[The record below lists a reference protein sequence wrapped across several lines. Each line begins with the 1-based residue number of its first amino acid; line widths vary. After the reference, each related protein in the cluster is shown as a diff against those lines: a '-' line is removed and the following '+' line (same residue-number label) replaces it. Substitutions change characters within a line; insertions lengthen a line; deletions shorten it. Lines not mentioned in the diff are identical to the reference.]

1 MSTDHPPPANSQGGQ
16 DGQAGRIGWALWFTG
31 LPGCGKSTIA
41 RAVQAELARR
51 GLDVAFLV
59 MDERR
64 KAYFPHPAYTA
75 EERAK
80 AYTLFAREAA
90 EIVARGRGV
99 ILDATAHRLV
109 MRQEAR
115 GLIERFAEVL
125 VRCPLPEAMRREAVR
140 SAQQTQAAHHRGYVM
155 PGMYQKALVRKRTGV
170 AVPGLGQVVGVD
182 VPYEE
187 NPEAECVLDALRPVE
202 ENARAVLDFLDA
214 WLPGLPP
221 EEGDA
226 A

>member
-1 MSTDHPPPANSQGGQ
+1 MQAQSTNGTP
-16 DGQAGRIGWALWFTG
+16 RGWALWFTG

-41 RAVQAELARR
+41 RAVHAELAAR
-51 GLDVAFLV
+51 GLDAALLV

-64 KAYFPHPAYTA
+64 KAYFSHPTYSA

-90 EIVARGRGV
+90 DLTEQGRGV
-99 ILDATAHRLV
+99 ILDATANRLA

-115 GLIERFAEVL
+115 VLIERFAEVL

-140 SAQQTQAAHHRGYVM
+140 SSQANVGHHKGYVM
-155 PGMYQKALVRKRTGV
+155 PGMYQKALERKHTGIP
-170 AVPGLGQVVGVD
+170 VPGLGEVVGVD

-187 NPEAECVLDALRPVE
+187 NPQAECVLDALRPVE
-202 ENARAVLDFLDA
+202 ENARAVLDFLDG

-221 EEGDA
+221 LAGDA

>member
-1 MSTDHPPPANSQGGQ
+1 MT
-16 DGQAGRIGWALWFTG
+16 AGNAHETEGRSGWALWFTG

-41 RAVQAELARR
+41 HAVQAELARR
-51 GLDVAFLV
+51 GVDVEFLM

-64 KAYFPHPAYTA
+64 KAYFPHPAYSA
-75 EERAK
+75 EERAQ

-90 EIVARGRGV
+90 DIVTQGRGV
-99 ILDATAHRLV
+99 ILDATAYRLA

-115 GLIERFAEVL
+115 ELIPRFAEVL

-140 SAQQTQAAHHRGYVM
+140 STQTAHHRGYVM
-155 PGMYQKALVRKRTGV
+155 PGMYQKALMRKRTG
-170 AVPGLGQVVGVD
+170 APVPGLGQVVGVD

-202 ENARAVLDFLDA
+202 ENARAVLEFLDA

>member
-1 MSTDHPPPANSQGGQ
+1 MAQTQMPPPSAH
-16 DGQAGRIGWALWFTG
+16 AGWALWFTG

-41 RAVQAELARR
+41 RAVHGELARR
-51 GLDVAFLV
+51 GVDASLLL

-64 KAYFPHPAYTA
+64 KAYFPHPAYSA
-75 EERAK
+75 EERAQ

-90 EIVARGRGV
+90 DLVAAGRGV

-115 GLIERFAEVL
+115 SVIPRFAEVL

-140 SAQQTQAAHHRGYVM
+140 SSQSAMGGHHRGYVM
-155 PGMYQKALVRKRTGV
+155 PGMYQKAIMRKRTGV

-182 VPYEE
+182 VQYEE
-187 NPEAECVLDALRPVE
+187 NPEAECVLDAMRPVE
-202 ENARAVLDFLDA
+202 ENARAVLQFLDA

-221 EEGDA
+221 EPKDA

>member
-1 MSTDHPPPANSQGGQ
+1 MTP
-16 DGQAGRIGWALWFTG
+16 GWALWFTG

-41 RAVQAELARR
+41 RAVRGELAAR
-51 GLDVAFLV
+51 GVAVEYFS

-64 KAYFPHPAYTA
+64 KSYFLHPDYSA
-75 EERAK
+75 EERARS
-80 AYTLFAREAA
+80 YTLFAEEAA
-90 EIVARGRGV
+90 GLTAAGRNV
-99 ILDATAHRLV
+99 ILDATAYRLA

-115 GLIERFAEVL
+115 ERIARFAEVL

-140 SAQQTQAAHHRGYVM
+140 SMQAAHGPQHKGYVM
-155 PGMYQKALVRKRTGV
+155 PGMYQKALERRRTGV

-187 NPEAECVLDALRPVE
+187 NPDAECVLDALRPVE
-202 ENARAVLDFLDA
+202 ENARRVLEFLDG

-221 EEGDA
+221 EDEDA

>member
-1 MSTDHPPPANSQGGQ
+1 MPQAQTPPSASP
-16 DGQAGRIGWALWFTG
+16 GWALWFTG

-51 GLDVAFLV
+51 GLDAAFLV

-64 KAYFPHPAYTA
+64 RAYFPHPQYSA
-75 EERAK
+75 EERAQ
-80 AYTLFAREAA
+80 AYALIAQEAA
-90 EIVARGRGV
+90 DLVAQGRGV
-99 ILDATAHRLV
+99 ILDATAHRLA

-115 GLIERFAEVL
+115 ALIPRFAEVL

-140 SAQQTQAAHHRGYVM
+140 SSQSAMGGHHRGYVM
-155 PGMYQKALVRKRTGV
+155 PGMYQKAIMRKRTGV
-170 AVPGLGQVVGVD
+170 AVPGLGEVVGVD
-182 VPYEE
+182 VQYEE
-187 NPEAECVLDALRPVE
+187 NPDAECVLDALRPVE
-202 ENARAVLDFLDA
+202 ENAGAVLAFLDA

-221 EEGDA
+221 EPEDA

>member
-1 MSTDHPPPANSQGGQ
+1 MSASADSP
-16 DGQAGRIGWALWFTG
+16 GWALWFTG

-41 RAVQAELARR
+41 RAVCEELSRR
-51 GLDVAFLV
+51 GVEPALLM

-64 KAYFPHPAYTA
+64 RAYFPQPAYTA

-80 AYTLFAREAA
+80 AYELFAREAA
-90 EIVARGRGV
+90 DLVTQGRGV
-99 ILDATAHRLV
+99 ILDATAYRLA

-115 GLIERFAEVL
+115 AVIPRMAEVL

-140 SAQQTQAAHHRGYVM
+140 SSQQSIGGHRGAYVM
-155 PGMYQKALVRKRTGV
+155 PGMYQKALMRKRTGQP
-170 AVPGLGQVVGVD
+170 VPGLGQVVGVD

-202 ENARAVLDFLDA
+202 ENARAVLEFLDA

-221 EEGDA
+221 EKGDA

>member
-1 MSTDHPPPANSQGGQ
+1 MPQDTTTAAP
-16 DGQAGRIGWALWFTG
+16 DGQAGWALWFTG

-41 RAVQAELARR
+41 RAVRDELSAR
-51 GLDVAFLV
+51 GVAATLLS

-64 KAYFPHPAYTA
+64 KSYFHTPDYSA

-80 AYTLFAREAA
+80 SYTLFAREAA
-90 EIVARGRGV
+90 DMTAAGHNV
-99 ILDATAHRLV
+99 ILDATAYRLA

-115 GLIERFAEVL
+115 ALIPRFAEVL
-125 VRCPLPEAMRREAVR
+125 VRCPLAEAMRREAVR
-140 SAQQTQAAHHRGYVM
+140 SGQQTLAAHHKGYVM
-155 PGMYQKALVRKRTGV
+155 PGMYQKALERRHTGI

-182 VPYEE
+182 VAYEE

-202 ENARAVLDFLDA
+202 ENAGRVLNFLDA

-221 EEGDA
+221 DTEDA

>member
-1 MSTDHPPPANSQGGQ
+1 MQEPSASDSAAP
-16 DGQAGRIGWALWFTG
+16 GWALWFTG

-41 RAVQAELARR
+41 RAVHASLVDR

-64 KAYFPHPAYTA
+64 KAYFQHPTYTA
-75 EERAK
+75 EERAQ
-80 AYTLFAREAA
+80 AYALFVQEAA
-90 EIVARGRGV
+90 GLVAAGRGV
-99 ILDATAHRLV
+99 ILDATAHRLA

-115 GLIERFAEVL
+115 AHIDRFAEVL

-140 SAQQTQAAHHRGYVM
+140 SLQHAGAQHKGYVM
-155 PGMYQKALVRKRTGV
+155 PGMYQKALERRRTGV
-170 AVPGLGQVVGVD
+170 PVPGLGLVVGVD
-182 VPYEE
+182 VQYEE
-187 NPEAECVLDALRPVE
+187 NEQAECILDALRPVE
-202 ENARAVLDFLDA
+202 ENAGRVLDFLDA

-221 EEGDA
+221 EQGDA

>member
-1 MSTDHPPPANSQGGQ
+1 MDEADASASPA
-16 DGQAGRIGWALWFTG
+16 GWALWFTG

-41 RAVQAELARR
+41 RAVLGELSRR
-51 GLDVAFLV
+51 GVDAVLLV

-64 KAYFPHPAYTA
+64 KHYFKTPAYTA

-80 AYTLFAREAA
+80 AYELFAAEAA
-90 EIVARGRGV
+90 ELAAAGRGV
-99 ILDATAHRLV
+99 ILDATAHRLA
-109 MRQEAR
+109 MREEAR
-115 GLIERFAEVL
+115 ARVPRFAEVL

-140 SAQQTQAAHHRGYVM
+140 SSQAEHAAHHRAYVM
-155 PGMYQKALVRKRTGV
+155 PGMYQKALMRKKTGIP
-170 AVPGLGQVVGVD
+170 VPGLGQVVGVD

-187 NPEAECVLDALRPVE
+187 NPQAECVLDALRPVE
-202 ENARAVLDFLDA
+202 ENAVRVLAFLDA

-221 EEGDA
+221 EDGDA

>member
-1 MSTDHPPPANSQGGQ
+1 MLRETPSDATQ
-16 DGQAGRIGWALWFTG
+16 GWALWFTG

-41 RAVQAELARR
+41 RAVRDELAGR
-51 GLDVAFLV
+51 GVEVEFFS

-64 KAYFPHPAYTA
+64 KSYFLHPDYSA

-90 EIVARGRGV
+90 DLTSTGRNV
-99 ILDATAHRLV
+99 ILDATAHLLA

-115 GLIERFAEVL
+115 ALVPRFAEVL
-125 VRCPLPEAMRREAVR
+125 VRCPLAEAMRREAMR
-140 SAQQTQAAHHRGYVM
+140 ASQLSSLASHHKGYVM
-155 PGMYQKALVRKRTGV
+155 PGMYQKALERKQTGV
-170 AVPGLGQVVGVD
+170 SVPGLGQVVGVD
-182 VPYEE
+182 VAYEE

-202 ENARAVLDFLDA
+202 ENAARVLTFLDA

-221 EEGDA
+221 DEEDA

>member
-1 MSTDHPPPANSQGGQ
+1 MSAEQT
-16 DGQAGRIGWALWFTG
+16 QAADAQPGWALWFTG

-51 GLDVAFLV
+51 GLNVSLLL

-64 KAYFPHPAYTA
+64 RAYFPHPAYTA

-80 AYTLFAREAA
+80 AYALFAREAA
-90 EIVARGRGV
+90 DLVAQGRGV

-115 GLIERFAEVL
+115 DLIPRFAEVL

-140 SAQQTQAAHHRGYVM
+140 STQASMGHHHTGYVM
-155 PGMYQKALVRKRTGV
+155 PGMYQKALMRKRTGQP
-170 AVPGLGQVVGVD
+170 VPGLGQVVGVD
-182 VPYEE
+182 VSYEE
-187 NPEAECVLDALRPVE
+187 NAEAECVLDAMRPVE
-202 ENARAVLDFLDA
+202 ENARAVLEFLDA

>member
-1 MSTDHPPPANSQGGQ
+1 MSEQTRNLSGAP
-16 DGQAGRIGWALWFTG
+16 GWALWFTG

-51 GLDVAFLV
+51 GLDVALLL

-75 EERAK
+75 EERAQ

-90 EIVARGRGV
+90 DIVAQGRGV

-115 GLIERFAEVL
+115 DLIPRFAEVL

-140 SAQQTQAAHHRGYVM
+140 SAQSGIGHHHTGYVM
-155 PGMYQKALVRKRTGV
+155 PGMYQKALMRKRTGQP
-170 AVPGLGQVVGVD
+170 VPGLGQVVGVD

-187 NPEAECVLDALRPVE
+187 NAEAECVLDALRPVE
-202 ENARAVLDFLDA
+202 ENAKAVLEFLDA

-221 EEGDA
+221 EAGDA

>member
-1 MSTDHPPPANSQGGQ
+1 MNATANP
-16 DGQAGRIGWALWFTG
+16 GWALWFTG

-41 RAVQAELARR
+41 RAVRAELAAR
-51 GLDVAFLV
+51 GVEVDLLA

-64 KAYFPHPAYTA
+64 RAYFPHPQYTA
-75 EERAK
+75 EERAQ
-80 AYTLFAREAA
+80 AYALIVREAA
-90 EIVARGRGV
+90 ELAALGRAV
-99 ILDATAHRLV
+99 IIDATAHKLA

-115 GLIERFAEVL
+115 PVIARFAEVL

-140 SAQQTQAAHHRGYVM
+140 GAQQAHHKAYVM

-170 AVPGLGQVVGVD
+170 PVPGLGQVVGVD
-182 VPYEE
+182 VDYEE
-187 NPEAECVLDALRPVE
+187 NPEAECVLDALKPVE
-202 ENARAVLDFLDA
+202 ENARAVLNFLDA

-221 EEGDA
+221 EQGDA

>member
-1 MSTDHPPPANSQGGQ
+1 MLAQSIPDIPA
-16 DGQAGRIGWALWFTG
+16 GWAMWFTG

-41 RAVQAELARR
+41 RAVHAELAAR

-64 KAYFPHPAYTA
+64 KAYFAHPTYSA

-90 EIVARGRGV
+90 DLVASGRGV
-99 ILDATAHRLV
+99 ILDATANRLA
-109 MRQEAR
+109 MREEAR
-115 GLIERFAEVL
+115 SLIARFAEVL
-125 VRCPLPEAMRREAVR
+125 VRCPLAEAMRREAMR
-140 SAQQTQAAHHRGYVM
+140 SSSLSMGGHHKAYVM
-155 PGMYQKALVRKRTGV
+155 PGLYQRALERKRSGV
-170 AVPGLGQVVGVD
+170 AVPGLGEVVGVD

-187 NPEAECVLDALRPVE
+187 NAQAECVLDALRPVE
-202 ENARAVLDFLDA
+202 ENAARVLEFLDS
-214 WLPGLPP
+214 WLPGLPATGP
-221 EEGDA
+221 GDA

>member
-1 MSTDHPPPANSQGGQ
+1 MLAESTPDVPA
-16 DGQAGRIGWALWFTG
+16 GWALWFTG

-41 RAVQAELARR
+41 RAVRDELAAR
-51 GLDVAFLV
+51 GLNAVFLV

-64 KAYFPHPAYTA
+64 KAYFSHPTYSA

-90 EIVARGRGV
+90 DLVAAGRGV
-99 ILDATAHRLV
+99 ILDATANRLA

-115 GLIERFAEVL
+115 ALITRFAEVL
-125 VRCPLPEAMRREAVR
+125 VRCPLGEAMRREATR
-140 SAQQTQAAHHRGYVM
+140 SLGHHKAYVM
-155 PGMYQKALVRKRTGV
+155 PGMYQRALERKHTGV
-170 AVPGLGQVVGVD
+170 PVPGLGEVVGVD

-202 ENARAVLDFLDA
+202 ENATRVLNFLDG
-214 WLPGLPP
+214 WLPGLPAP
-221 EEGDA
+221 GPGDA

>member
-1 MSTDHPPPANSQGGQ
+1 MSAEQTQML
-16 DGQAGRIGWALWFTG
+16 DGRQGWALWFTG

-51 GLDVAFLV
+51 GLDVALLL

-64 KAYFPHPAYTA
+64 RAYFPHPAYTA

-80 AYTLFAREAA
+80 AYALFAREAA
-90 EIVARGRGV
+90 DLVAQGRGV

-115 GLIERFAEVL
+115 DLIPRFAEVL

-140 SAQQTQAAHHRGYVM
+140 STQASMGHLHTGYVM
-155 PGMYQKALVRKRTGV
+155 PGMYQKALMRKRTGQP
-170 AVPGLGQVVGVD
+170 VPGLGQVVGVD
-182 VPYEE
+182 VSYEE
-187 NPEAECVLDALRPVE
+187 NAEAECVLDALRPVE
-202 ENARAVLDFLDA
+202 ENAKAVLEFLDA

-221 EEGDA
+221 EAGDA